1 MTAGA
6 GRGLLTG
13 LKSLFLL
20 SAGVTALVATGVL
33 LWGQVESMETIGSRL
48 QTAAPWLTVGRI
60 AAIVALIAA
69 WPRIVPWLTGNP
81 ATRRALRAARW
92 RVAAWLAILELV
104 LGQGLVTAFI
114 AGLGG

>member
-6 GRGLLTG
+6 VRGVLSG

-20 SAGVTALVATGVL
+20 FAGVVVLAAAGLL
-33 LWGQVESMETIGSRL
+33 LWGQFESMETIASRL
-48 QTAAPWLTVGRI
+48 QAAAPWLTVWRI

-69 WPRIVPWLTGNP
+69 WPRIVPWMTANA
-81 ATRRALRAARW
+81 ATREALLAARW

-104 LGQGLVTAFI
+104 LGQGLVTAFV

>member
-6 GRGLLTG
+6 VRGVLSG

-20 SAGVTALVATGVL
+20 FAGVVVLAAAGLL
-33 LWGQVESMETIGSRL
+33 LWGQFQSMETIGSRL
-48 QTAAPWLTVGRI
+48 QSAAPWLTVWRI

-69 WPRIVPWLTGNP
+69 WPRIVPWMTADL
-81 ATRRALRAARW
+81 AVREALLAARW
-92 RVAAWLAILELV
+92 RVAVWLAILELV
-104 LGQGLVTAFI
+104 LGQGLVTAFV

>member
-6 GRGLLTG
+6 VGGVLSA
-13 LKSLFLL
+13 LKSVFLL
-20 SAGVTALVATGVL
+20 FAGLVGLAAAGLL
-33 LWGQVESMETIGSRL
+33 LWGQFGGLETIGSRL
-48 QTAAPWLTVGRI
+48 HAAAPWLTVWRV

-69 WPRIVPWLTGNP
+69 WPRVVPWMTADP
-81 ATRRALRAARW
+81 AGREALLAARW

-104 LGQGLVTAFI
+104 LGQGLVTAFV

>member
-6 GRGLLTG
+6 LRGVLSG

-20 SAGVTALVATGVL
+20 FAGVVVLTATGVL
-33 LWGQVESMETIGSRL
+33 LWGQFESMETIGNRL
-48 QTAAPWLTVGRI
+48 QAAAPWLTVWRI

-69 WPRIVPWLTGNP
+69 WPRIVPWVTANL
-81 ATRRALRAARW
+81 AVREALLAARW